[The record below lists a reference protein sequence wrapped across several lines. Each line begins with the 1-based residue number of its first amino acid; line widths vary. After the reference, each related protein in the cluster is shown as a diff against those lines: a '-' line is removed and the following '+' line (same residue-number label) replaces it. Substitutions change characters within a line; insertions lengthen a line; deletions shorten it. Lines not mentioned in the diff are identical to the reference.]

1 MKVSEMLK
9 MNNTSGGTLPSSER
23 WARLRRSAWRVVLG
37 APVVVLGGAYLWAYF
52 SVHPPKWKPWRTP
65 KSVGVAYENVKFQSL
80 DGVLLAGWFAPAK
93 DAKAVIILCHGFP
106 GTRSEVV
113 NHLAFLRKAGFD
125 VFAFDFRGR
134 GESEGNTCT
143 IGYHEVN
150 DLLGAVRYLRERPD
164 TKSQKIGVLGLS
176 MGGAVCIMGA
186 AREKGIAAVVA
197 DAPYARLDR
206 AVNQRFRAFL
216 GPLAPVFRV
225 PSQFFGERMA
235 GFKIADVSPLNE
247 VAKISPRPL
256 FLIHGTSDFLIKPT
270 DSKMLHAAAREPKQ
284 LWLVERAR
292 HTKAYKVAG
301 AEYERR
307 VTEFFRKALN

>member
-1 MKVSEMLK
+1 MSEA
-9 MNNTSGGTLPSSER
+9 TTDTPTGSHRRAR
-23 WARLRRSAWRVVLG
+23 WWRTAKRVLIA
-37 APVVVLGGAYLWAYF
+37 APAIVLGGSFLWAYL
-52 SVHPPKWKPWRTP
+52 SVHPPKWKPRRTP
-65 KSVGVAYENVKFQSL
+65 KSVGVAYENVKFRSR

-93 DAKAVIILCHGFP
+93 DAKAVVILCHGFP
-106 GTRSEVV
+106 GNRNEVV
-113 NHLAFLRKAGFD
+113 NHLAFLHKAGFD

-143 IGYHEVN
+143 LGYHEVN

-186 AREKGIAAVVA
+186 AREKEIAAVVA

-216 GPLAPVFRV
+216 GPLAPVFRA
-225 PSQFFGERMA
+225 PAQFFGERLA
-235 GFKIADVSPLNE
+235 DFKIADVSPLNE
-247 VAKISPRPL
+247 VAHISPRPL
-256 FLIHGTSDFLIKPT
+256 FLIHGTRDFLIKPT
-270 DSKMLHAAAREPKQ
+270 DSQMLHAAARDPKQ
-284 LWLVERAR
+284 LWLVEGAR

-307 VTEFFRKALN
+307 VTEFFQKALN

>member
-1 MKVSEMLK
+1 MSEA
-9 MNNTSGGTLPSSER
+9 TTDTPTRSHR
-23 WARLRRSAWRVVLG
+23 RARLWRTVKRVVLG
-37 APVVVLGGAYLWAYF
+37 APAIVLGGSYLWAYL

-65 KSVGVAYENVKFQSL
+65 KNVGVAYENVKFQSL

-113 NHLAFLRKAGFD
+113 NHLAFLRKAGFN
-125 VFAFDFRGR
+125 VFTFDFRGR
-134 GESEGNTCT
+134 GESEGDTCT

-150 DLLGAVRYLRERPD
+150 DLLGAVRTLRERPD

-186 AREKGIAAVVA
+186 AREKEIAAVVA

-216 GPLAPVFRV
+216 GPLAPVFRA
-225 PSQFFGERMA
+225 PAQFFGERMA
-235 GFKIADVSPLNE
+235 DFEISDVSPLNE
-247 VAKISPRPL
+247 VAQISPRPL

-270 DSKMLHAAAREPKQ
+270 DSKMLHAAARDPKQ

-292 HTKAYKVAG
+292 HTKAYRVAG
-301 AEYERR
+301 EEYERK
-307 VTEFFRKALN
+307 VTEFFRQALD